1 MSSMHDYF
9 NPSGSGYA
17 IHRTAL
23 RRERLPE
30 CCRNSLTECSLSIKY
45 LGNSG
50 ENVLLPLVKCG
61 VCGRLYAQC
70 GEKYMPVDNPL
81 KYEMTDRQKPT

>member
-30 CCRNSLTECSLSIKY
+30 CCKENLAARGISIKH
-45 LGNSG
+45 LGDSG
-50 ENVLLPLVKCG
+50 EEVYLPLVKCG
-61 VCGRLYAQC
+61 ICGRVYAIC
-70 GEKYMPVDNPL
+70 GRKYMPVDNPL
-81 KYEMTDRQKPT
+81 KYEITDQQE